1 MASTQD
7 NNTQTRSQTMR
18 PRAPELVWRDQPE
31 VDTTTEPAEPAPTT
45 VREIPTSKP
54 TARLLPPVK
63 DPFAEPP
70 EQPERDS
77 WGEHEVDGMT
87 MAFFDAAERASSRI
101 EVDAEGE
108 STGKPILVSGQSPEE
123 KRRKQMM
130 RGIVSGLLSIAAALS
145 LGVAVKQTVTTNNAI
160 EYQEQAKASLSPL
173 AQAPSSQRTEESSAN
188 AVVKAQTNEANV
200 NSPTQAAAPSDT
212 KSVETDS
219 AAKVNSPEPVA
230 QPQPEKEA
238 QRAASEGSQATEKA
252 EAQIDPAKAKQLAR
266 QALGQLEAGNFKG
279 AIEKAELAIEADPTD
294 ANAYMYLGTAL
305 MEQGKRKESK
315 EVFAKCAETATKGPK
330 AECLRFR

>member
-1 MASTQD
+1 
-7 NNTQTRSQTMR
+7 MR

-31 VDTTTEPAEPAPTT
+31 VDTTTEPGEPAPAT

-63 DPFAEPP
+63 DPFADPP

-101 EVDAEGE
+101 EVEAEGE
-108 STGKPILVSGQSPEE
+108 STGKPILVSAQSPEE

-130 RGIVSGLLSIAAALS
+130 RRIVSGLLSIAAVLS
-145 LGVAVKQTVTTNNAI
+145 LGVAVKQTVTTSNGM
-160 EYQEQAKASLSPL
+160 EYQEQAKASLSHL
-173 AQAPSSQRTEESSAN
+173 AQAPLSQRSEESSAN
-188 AVVKAQTNEANV
+188 TVVRAPTNEVNV
-200 NSPTQAAAPSDT
+200 NGAPSDT
-212 KSVETDS
+212 KPVEADS
-219 AAKVNSPEPVA
+219 AAKVNTPEPVA

-238 QRAASEGSQATEKA
+238 QRAASEGAQATEKA
-252 EAQIDPAKAKQLAR
+252 EPQIDPAKAKQLAR

-279 AIEKAELAIEADPTD
+279 AIEKAALAIEADPTD

-305 MEQGKRKESK
+305 LEQGKRKESK